1 MFIQIIQ
8 GSVTDPE
15 ALKRSIAR
23 WQSEI
28 KPGATGYLGST
39 SGITPDGRSITL
51 VRFDSEEAAQANSS
65 RPEQGAWW
73 GEASK
78 AFGDDVTFHDCREV
92 DTAFGG
98 GNDKAGFVQVI
109 QGRTN
114 NVAELRRAA
123 IEMQDALHA
132 ERPDILGIVI
142 AWHGDGS
149 FTQAVYF
156 ESEDAARAGEQTM
169 ATSELGQKYGQLMD
183 PDMTFFD
190 LTDPEFD

>member
-51 VRFDSEEAAQANSS
+51 VRFESEEAAQANSN

-78 AFGDDVTFHDCREV
+78 AFGDDVTFHDCRDV

-98 GNDKAGFVQVI
+98 GTDKAGFVQVI

-114 NVAELRRAA
+114 NVAELRRVG
-123 IEMQDALHA
+123 IESTDALHEA
-132 ERPDILGIVI
+132 RPDILGLVI
-142 AWHGDGS
+142 AWHGDGG

-156 ESEDAARAGEQTM
+156 TSEDAARGGEQAM
-169 ATSELGQKYGQLMD
+169 ANSELAQEYGKLMD